1 MALSATSR
9 ARFNLSEA
17 KIMLLDATPLGM
29 QVLVQILSGFGAKN
43 MVRASS
49 TAEARDFL
57 DVNQFDLMVVDT
69 LGPEGQGYDFVHWLR
84 RSEFKMNCHVPVL
97 MTTGHT
103 RAADVQR
110 ARDCGAHF
118 IIAKPLTPIGLLE
131 RIIWI
136 ARESRQ
142 FVECDRYIG
151 PDRRFRDIE
160 LPEGHPRRRRTDQIL
175 QSALA
180 AAAADG
186 DALSKVN
193 T

>member
-17 KIMLLDATPLGM
+17 RIMLLEATPLGM
-29 QVLVQILSGFGAKN
+29 QVLVQILSGFGAKDI
-43 MVRASS
+43 VRA
-49 TAEARDFL
+49 TNTTEARDYL

-69 LGPEGQGYDFVHWLR
+69 LGPEGHGYDFVHWLR
-84 RSEFKMNCHVPVL
+84 RSEFKMNRHVPVL

-118 IIAKPLTPIGLLE
+118 IMAKPLTAIGVLE
-131 RIIWI
+131 RILWI
-136 ARESRQ
+136 AREGRQ
-142 FVECDRYIG
+142 FVECDRYVG

-160 LPEGHPRRRRTDQIL
+160 LPPGHPRRRRTDKII

-180 AAAADG
+180 ADAAG
-186 DALSKVN
+186 GEALSKVAS
-193 T
+193 

>member
-17 KIMLLDATPLGM
+17 RIMLLDATPLGM
-29 QVLVQILSGFGAKN
+29 QVLVQVLSGFGAKS
-43 MVRASS
+43 MVRATS
-49 TAEARDFL
+49 TAEARDHL
-57 DVNQFDLMVVDT
+57 DVNQFDLMIVDT
-69 LGPEGQGYDFVHWLR
+69 LGPQGQGYDFVHWLR
-84 RSEFKMNCHVPVL
+84 RSEFKMNCHAPVL

-118 IIAKPLTPIGLLE
+118 IIAKPLTAIGLLE

-136 ARESRQ
+136 AREGRQ
-142 FVECDRYIG
+142 FVDCDRYIG
-151 PDRRFRDIE
+151 PDRRFRDTE
-160 LPEGHPRRRRTDQIL
+160 LPAGHPRRRRTDKNL

-180 AAAADG
+180 ADAAEG
-186 DALSKVN
+186 ETLSKVSP
-193 T
+193 